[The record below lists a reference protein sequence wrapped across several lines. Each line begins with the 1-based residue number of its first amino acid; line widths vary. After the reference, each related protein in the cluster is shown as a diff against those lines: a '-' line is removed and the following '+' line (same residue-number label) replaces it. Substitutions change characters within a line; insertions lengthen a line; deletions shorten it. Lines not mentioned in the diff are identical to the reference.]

1 MNGYSE
7 EINGNKYLT
16 LVPTNES
23 KNIMERYEEL
33 WSKIR
38 DLFRSITN
46 NSDDSDEKYMK
57 TKLNLDGDLP
67 LNKTLEIRGM
77 IKVFR
82 TVFHKNSKYDPL
94 VFLNGYLYKL
104 KMLYF
109 KRIDVSEGI
118 DINKTSESK
127 EYNN

>member
-16 LVPTNES
+16 LVPINES

-82 TVFHKNSKYDPL
+82 AVFHKNSKYDPL
-94 VFLNGYLYKL
+94 VFLNEYLYKL

-127 EYNN
+127 ECNN